1 MNHSVER
8 AKNSAMCMMRL
19 MCGTMCLVM
28 PGKQR
33 DRTFLSL

>member
-1 MNHSVER
+1 MNCYSER
-8 AKNSAMCMMRL
+8 ERNSAMCMMRL

-28 PGKQR
+28 PGKQH